1 MSATRVVVV
10 DLGMGNV
17 RSVLRSL
24 HEASPSEN
32 TFELSL
38 LFESEVIRTADR
50 LVISGQGVFRDAAAA
65 LHGQLGDAVRETIAR
80 GTPYLGIC
88 LGLQVLFDGSD
99 EAPGAR
105 GLGVIPGHVEL
116 VKPAASSI
124 AGVDPEKIKLP
135 HMGWNQVETRGHS
148 ALSDSLRGDP
158 WFYFVHSFHAAPRE
172 REVVAGTCSHGS
184 AEVVAAVAWRNVW
197 ATQFHPEKSDL
208 AGLTLIRRFLSQN
221 VVRDGEPVR

>member
-24 HEASPSEN
+24 HEASPTEA
-32 TFELSL
+32 TFDVILS
-38 LFESEVIRTADR
+38 SDPDVIRNADR
-50 LVISGQGVFRDAAAA
+50 VVIPGQGAFRDAAAA
-65 LHGQLGDAVRETIAR
+65 LEGHLGGAVRACIER

-99 EAPGAR
+99 EAPGAA
-105 GLGVIPGHVEL
+105 GLGVIPGRVEL
-116 VKPAASSI
+116 VKPSEPTE
-124 AGVDPEKIKLP
+124 AGAEPERIKLP
-135 HMGWNQVETRGHS
+135 HMGWNQVETRGDS

-158 WFYFVHSFHAAPRE
+158 WFYFVHSFHAAPRD

-184 AEVVAAVAWRNVW
+184 AEVIAAVAWRNVW